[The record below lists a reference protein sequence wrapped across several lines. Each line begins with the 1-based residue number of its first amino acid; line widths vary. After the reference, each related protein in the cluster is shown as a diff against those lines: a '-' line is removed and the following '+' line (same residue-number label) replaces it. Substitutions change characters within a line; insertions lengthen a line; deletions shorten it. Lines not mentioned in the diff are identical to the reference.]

1 MMSDEY
7 LDKYLPV
14 IAFDVVIEEKI
25 RIAKRAATTL
35 HKLHYVMQQIKEW
48 RDDSAKLKSN
58 IWRMKMALRADDD
71 NGNDNQQNDLLIV
84 HQKAEISRLEQ
95 AKDALENEVTSLRQV
110 LMKTKEDITRISVC
124 ELGNEIIRIGDG
136 FLCEKQRPN
145 DNEIQGVSKKEAED
159 SCETSVAL
167 NQLKNKLRKF
177 AMSDRTIEAVF
188 ANAIGKIVETVVGLS
203 EELVNVNEYLYRFK
217 AKNKNLHHKLDRLKA
232 ILRSKCGSSAEYRK
246 KIGKLNKLV
255 QQLMSKLDRLKVIRE
270 NANSVNENFD
280 VADSPDVIG
289 HVENLINDLRNNLK
303 SDREAIIVA
312 GDPDCLRYMKKV
324 IDLRVN
330 LKVLFVEFQRS
341 NAPIDEQSTCDN
353 VPYDKYLVTASLFND
368 FLKKLDSEIGKSKM
382 KPMDDKYCKIGDV
395 SGSQYMTKIVE
406 LEDIVRKSV
415 AVIAVV
421 KQTPF
426 RMINVNEKDKIEE
439 LENLIERMY
448 CKVKNLEFFDD
459 RASLREKI
467 EQLETLVARL
477 KLESAEKTERE
488 NALSGECK
496 SVRSTLDCDRKK
508 YERII
513 AIMREEN
520 VSLRENIM
528 KREQEI
534 STRERERSEQR
545 VTEVQLMKTEIDAV
559 RQKLQSLHDDKE
571 TLLGEAEGMRNIL
584 RERDKEIENIITQRD
599 ALAEILR
606 TEVEELRMKLEIASD
621 ENVKLKSIIEVLGN
635 RKVRPDKLK
644 SSEEKENDRDNS
656 ERYSRSCPRN
666 NQQADELEAKEERS
680 EKDDSNKYT
689 ALQDQVKKFTFE
701 CEGLREKISER
712 EAAAENFKLELE
724 RTRTELE
731 DAVVEVAR
739 LRAEN
744 SRIVGDLDTLSVRH
758 TETEDRVRVL
768 LTEKNELA
776 TRINVLDDENVALQ
790 ERLNKARAENEY
802 LSMELNKSRVDNDE
816 ARAQNALLRVICDE
830 RKCEMNPERDDASV
844 GRMFGV
850 DQLGTQNAKRASY
863 GENNDQ
869 CRNHLRKI
877 YVRDQPEKDVRGFA
891 DVCNEITYKQD
902 CSDATR
908 TNVKVEIG
916 KERRDGETVLKV
928 ESDTCAGRD
937 NKAKIKDTPKAELKS
952 SEANNKALKLKR
964 ANLRFENSGIT
975 MELARTKDRSEN
987 SPLVST
993 NRPNNEEIIDPR
1005 LRTFPIVNIDHEK
1018 KMSDYPDDFPMT
1030 YKDKTDYSTIV
1041 DIDRLV
1047 AENKTLKLEVGILRG
1062 SLDSSRTDSEKT
1074 KIDLRTATDE
1084 IQALKLELMNL
1095 RTEKAALRSR
1105 FEMLKEELNELKSER
1120 TALKDELAASRKSN
1134 FNLRLKANDLR
1145 CANERLKET
1154 NTGLQSRLQDALTR
1168 MNDYI
1173 AVLDERFKNNVES
1186 ALNSGLEKYN
1196 LAKRNLRAL
1205 AKRLNQN
1212 ECVLDKSLGPQTVQ
1226 ENLQHIE
1233 GHK

>member
-25 RIAKRAATTL
+25 RIAKRAAATL
-35 HKLHYVMQQIKEW
+35 HKLHNAMQQIKEW
-48 RDDSAKLKSN
+48 RNDSAKLKSN
-58 IWRMKMALRADDD
+58 IWRMKMALRADDN

-95 AKDALENEVTSLRQV
+95 TNDALENEVVSLKQV
-110 LMKTKEDITRISVC
+110 LTKTKEDIARISVC
-124 ELGNEIIRIGDG
+124 EIRNEIIRIGDG
-136 FLCEKQRPN
+136 FLSETERL
-145 DNEIQGVSKKEAED
+145 NEIQCVSKKEAEN

-167 NQLKNKLRKF
+167 NQLKDKLRKF

-188 ANAIGKIVETVVGLS
+188 ANAIGKIVETVVSLS

-217 AKNKNLHHKLDRLKA
+217 TKNKNLHHKLDRLKA
-232 ILRSKCGSSAEYRK
+232 ILRSKCGNSAEYRK

-270 NANSVNENFD
+270 NANSVSENFD
-280 VADSPDVIG
+280 VTDSPDVIG
-289 HVENLINDLRNNLK
+289 HVENLINDLRNNSK
-303 SDREAIIVA
+303 SDRETIIVA

-330 LKVLFVEFQRS
+330 LKVLFVELRRS
-341 NAPIDEQSTCDN
+341 NALLDERSTSDN
-353 VPYDKYLVTASLFND
+353 APYDKYLVTASLFND
-368 FLKKLDSEIGKSKM
+368 FLKKLDSEIGKSKI
-382 KPMDDKYCKIGDV
+382 KPMDDKYCGIGNV
-395 SGSQYMTKIVE
+395 SGSQYTTKIVE
-406 LEDIVRKSV
+406 LEDIVRKSA

-426 RMINVNEKDKIEE
+426 GMINVNEMEKIEE
-439 LENLIERMY
+439 LENLIERMC

-459 RASLREKI
+459 RTSLREKI
-467 EQLETLVARL
+467 EQFETLVARL
-477 KLESAEKTERE
+477 KLELAEKTERE
-488 NALSGECK
+488 NALNGECE
-496 SVRSTLDCDRKK
+496 SVRSTLNCDRKK

-513 AIMREEN
+513 AIMREESD
-520 VSLRENIM
+520 SLREDIM

-534 STRERERSEQR
+534 STLSRERERSEQR

-606 TEVEELRMKLEIASD
+606 TEVEELRMKLEIASV
-621 ENVKLKSIIEVLGN
+621 ENVKLKSIIEILGN
-635 RKVRPDKLK
+635 QKVRPDKLK
-644 SSEEKENDRDNS
+644 SSEEKENDRDNG
-656 ERYSRSCPRN
+656 ERYSRSCPPK
-666 NQQADELEAKEERS
+666 QTDESEYLEAKESTKAEISANEAYNKRAGSEERLKEEPTADS
-680 EKDDSNKYT
+680 EKY
-689 ALQDQVKKFTFE
+689 
-701 CEGLREKISER
+701 
-712 EAAAENFKLELE
+712 AAEKFKSELE
-724 RTRTELE
+724 RTQAELD
-731 DAVVEVAR
+731 DAGVEMAR

-758 TETEDRVRVL
+758 TETENRVRML
-768 LTEKNELA
+768 LNEKNELA
-776 TRINVLDDENVALQ
+776 TRINELDDENVALQ

-844 GRMFGV
+844 GRMLGG
-850 DQLGTQNAKRASY
+850 DRLGTQSAKYASH

-869 CRNHLRKI
+869 CLRNRLRKI
-877 YVRDQPEKDVRGFA
+877 DMRDQPEKDVRVFA
-891 DVCNEITYKQD
+891 DVRNEITYKQD
-902 CSDATR
+902 CSDAVR

-916 KERRDGETVLKV
+916 KERRDGETELKV

-952 SEANNKALKLKR
+952 SGANNKALKLKR

-975 MELARTKDRSEN
+975 MELARTKDRSED

-993 NRPNNEEIIDPR
+993 NRLNNEEIIDPR
-1005 LRTFPIVNIDHEK
+1005 LRKFQIVDIDHEK
-1018 KMSDYPDDFPMT
+1018 KMSDYSDDFPKT
-1030 YKDKTDYSTIV
+1030 YKDQTDYSTIV
-1041 DIDRLV
+1041 DIDRIV
-1047 AENKTLKLEVGILRG
+1047 AENRALKLEVDVLRG

-1095 RTEKAALRSR
+1095 RTEKTALRSR

-1173 AVLDERFKNNVES
+1173 AVLDERFKSNVEN

-1196 LAKRNLRAL
+1196 FAKTNLRAL
-1205 AKRLNQN
+1205 NKRLNRN
-1212 ECVLDKSLGPQTVQ
+1212 ECVLDNSLESQTVE